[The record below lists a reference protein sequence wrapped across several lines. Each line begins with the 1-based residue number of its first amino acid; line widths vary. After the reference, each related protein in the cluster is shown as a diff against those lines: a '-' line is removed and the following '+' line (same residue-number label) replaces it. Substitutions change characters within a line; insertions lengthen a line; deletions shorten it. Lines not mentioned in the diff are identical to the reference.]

1 MENNK
6 ILIGVGMMCGTV
18 LACFAMYSAMIA
30 KLIKPSNRLI
40 EKSEKLFDVYLKQ
53 MGNDEFED

>member
-1 MENNK
+1 MENK
-6 ILIGVGMMCGTV
+6 ILVAVGMMCGTV

-40 EKSEKLFDVYLKQ
+40 AKSEKLFDLYLK
-53 MGNDEFED
+53 ETEDNFDD

>member
-6 ILIGVGMMCGTV
+6 ILVAVGMMCGTV

-30 KLIKPSNRLI
+30 KIMKPTNRLI
-40 EKSEKLFDVYLKQ
+40 EKSEKLFDVYMKQ
-53 MGNDEFED
+53 MDEEFDD